1 MSKNAG
7 KVFEEQFQKS
17 VPVYCLL
24 HRIKDSAQSFVKSDL
39 ARFTRDN
46 PCDFLMFD
54 NDARKLY
61 CLELKS
67 TKYKSMSFDD
77 VSQKDSQGKMI
88 KKHQIESLLKFSR
101 FSNVHAGLLLNFRD
115 EDNDEESTYY
125 IDIQKFYRMAQLV
138 GKQSCNVSDL
148 KIAGA
153 IEITGVK
160 KRVNYLWDIDKFLK
174 RECKG
179 A

>member
-1 MSKNAG
+1 
-7 KVFEEQFQKS
+7 
-17 VPVYCLL
+17 
-24 HRIKDSAQSFVKSDL
+24 
-39 ARFTRDN
+39 
-46 PCDFLMFD
+46 
-54 NDARKLY
+54 
-61 CLELKS
+61 
-67 TKYKSMSFDD
+67 MSFDD
-77 VSQKDSQGKMI
+77 ISQKDSQGKMI

-125 IDIQKFYRMAQLV
+125 IDIQKFYRMTQLV

-160 KRVNYLWDIDKFLK
+160 KRVNYLWDIDEFLK